1 MALLIAFLL
10 AAAVQVCPDPA
21 KPCGGGFKPHDL
33 PFPRSADGVPRG
45 EERSAPFYA
54 VILKSAQ
61 ECSIDEKERVRIQ
74 ALFPGRK
81 VFSHRFECDGDVENN
96 VTYTN
101 VDRKRAFVA
110 VYAGSTR
117 EEAAKV
123 VAEAKGKG
131 FGDANARQMQV
142 VFVHP

>member
-1 MALLIAFLL
+1 MDVLIALLL
-10 AAAVQVCPDPA
+10 AAAAQVCPDPA
-21 KPCGGGFKPHDL
+21 KPCGGGFKAHDL
-33 PFPRSADGVPRG
+33 PFPRATDGVPRG

-54 VILKSAQ
+54 VILMSAK
-61 ECSIDEKERVRIQ
+61 ECSIDESRRLRIQ
-74 ALFPGRK
+74 SLFPGRK

-110 VYAGSTR
+110 VHGGATR

-123 VAEAKGKG
+123 AADAKGKG
-131 FGDANARQMQV
+131 FAGANVRRMQV